1 MKTPMNEMEIRYE
14 DLFMALSA
22 ARTEGSELPL
32 KLIAKALHAVFFKE
46 EWDAIVE
53 EIKNFNS

>member
-1 MKTPMNEMEIRYE
+1 MNEMEIRYE